1 MIEQLDFLEIVVDQ
15 KLRSKMRSKK
25 YITEEIDS
33 IKLSPESEFQQLKI
47 MLCGK
52 YKIF

>member
-1 MIEQLDFLEIVVDQ
+1 MNPIIFDVTYQ
-15 KLRSKMRSKK
+15 KK
-25 YITEEIDS
+25 TEIDS

-52 YKIF
+52 YKIFDPSK